1 MRLLTTIFSG
11 TFLAFLLLSTSG
23 CATQET
29 ATEKDFGNSVAAMIQ
44 GQTLDPTTAMLPDPN
59 AIDEGDGERLGNV
72 LEAYRTDNAHREV
85 VQEKLIIDAG
95 N

>member
-11 TFLAFLLLSTSG
+11 TFLVFVLLSTSG
-23 CATQET
+23 CATPQT

-44 GQTLDPTTAMLPDPN
+44 GQTLNPTTAMLPDPN
-59 AIDEGDGERLGNV
+59 AVDEGDGEHLGYV
-72 LEAYRTDNAHREV
+72 LEAYRGDVASREV
-85 VQEKLIIDAG
+85 VQEQLIIDAG